1 MGSVSTHFCTFLFLF
16 SIGFRRLYSSFSL
29 YLKDPSLYRS
39 KPWFFI
45 NPNWKNLDFYALLI
59 ALPII
64 SLSDFFLFLSYSG
77 YPSYRFALL
86 QHGTLIFLFWV
97 LLIVIILRESLDLCL
112 INEGFVHV
120 LAGVCFLVE
129 YLINGNGFSGVSSN
143 AYDLLDHLTLVCAF
157 SCLYLSI
164 KPTAFVADFCLSSGL
179 MFKGTWTLQIGL
191 NLYTETFGLKG
202 CHTVSLLQGNDKV
215 DINCD
220 LDVDGL
226 RGVALMNL
234 LFICHAIVVLITC
247 FGLFRLLSCKEGLRC
262 GEGTGPLLPRVESR
276 GMLLQ
281 PLPEL
286 EMD

>member
-1 MGSVSTHFCTFLFLF
+1 MGSLATHFCTFLFLF
-16 SIGFRRLYSSFSL
+16 SIGFRRLYCSFSL

-45 NPNWKNLDFYALLI
+45 NPNWKNIDFYTLLI

-64 SLSDFFLFLSYSG
+64 SFSDIFLFLSFSG
-77 YPSYRFALL
+77 YPSYRFAFL

-97 LLIVIILRESLDLCL
+97 LLILIILRESFDLCA
-112 INEGFVHV
+112 INEGFVYV
-120 LAGVCFLVE
+120 LGGVCFLVE
-129 YLINGNGFSGVSSN
+129 YLINGNGFDGVASN
-143 AYDLLDHLTLVCAF
+143 VYDMLDHLTLVCAF

-164 KPTAFVADFCLSSGL
+164 RPTAFVADFYLSSGL
-179 MFKGTWTLQIGL
+179 MFKGTWSLQVGL

-202 CHTVSLLQGNDKV
+202 CHTVSLLPGNDKV
-215 DINCD
+215 DINCV

-234 LFICHAIVVLITC
+234 LFVCHAIVVLITC
-247 FGLFRLLSCKEGLRC
+247 FGLFWLLSRKEGLRF
-262 GEGTGPLLPRVESR
+262 GEGTGSLLPRIESR